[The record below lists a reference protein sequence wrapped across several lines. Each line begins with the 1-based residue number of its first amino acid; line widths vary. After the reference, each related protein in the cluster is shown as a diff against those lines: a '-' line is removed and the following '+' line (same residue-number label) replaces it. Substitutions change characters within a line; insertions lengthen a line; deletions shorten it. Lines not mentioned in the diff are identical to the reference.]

1 MAVTVSNVLVQPMHV
16 TWSAS
21 SLGLTEGDI
30 EITFIEDLV
39 DVTGHQEGTNVLSAI
54 RTGKRAEVSV
64 TMKETNRAL
73 VKYML
78 EQSGQSITAS
88 GGASAVVG
96 WGSGR
101 DFTQVLTQAAALKFH
116 PVTKAAND
124 YSEDIQFW
132 KAYPKPESFVF
143 SGENPSTLTI
153 QFLIFPDSTK
163 DTEARLGVV
172 GNSTTG
178 SFASVT

>member
-1 MAVTVSNVLVQPMHV
+1 MGTVSNVLVQPMEV

-21 SLGLTEGDI
+21 ALGFTEGDI
-30 EITFIEDLV
+30 EITFTEDIV
-39 DVTGHQEGTNVLSAI
+39 DVTAHQEGTNVLSGI
-54 RTGKRAEVSV
+54 RTGKRAEVSI
-64 TMKETNRAL
+64 TLKETNRAL

-88 GGASAVVG
+88 GGSSAVVG

-101 DFTQVLTQAAALKFH
+101 DFTQVLGQAAKLTLH

-124 YSEDIQFW
+124 YSEDITFW
-132 KAYPKPESFVF
+132 KAYPKPDSFVF

-153 QFLIFPDSTK
+153 EFMIYPDTSK
-163 DTEARLGVV
+163 ADQARLGVI
-172 GNSTTG
+172 GNATTG
-178 SFASVT
+178 NFASVS